1 MTNAPNQ
8 AARPM
13 PRAGSI
19 TIAAIERVWEAIQ
32 SRFPEVPNVV
42 VISGGGL
49 DARKNLIKWGH
60 FHADQWDTAGGRA
73 HELLVSGECLSRDP
87 RYILET
93 ILHEAAHAVAHERGV
108 KDTSRR
114 GRYHNKRFVAI
125 AEELGLV
132 WPEGQAPDAGI
143 GYSAVKLP
151 DEAAET
157 WADALAALDEG
168 RAAWRSIVT
177 DEVVAEAP
185 RRKSKNRRPKAV
197 CGCSDERPIWLS
209 WRVLEA
215 QTVACAACGEVY
227 RAADGEDLN
236 E

>member
-1 MTNAPNQ
+1 MTNTPNQ

-125 AEELGLV
+125 ARELGLV
-132 WPEGQAPDAGI
+132 WPEDQAPDAGT
-143 GYSAVKLP
+143 GYSNVKLT

-185 RRKSKNRRPKAV
+185 RRKSTNRRPKAV

-215 QTVACAACGEVY
+215 RTVACTTCGEVY